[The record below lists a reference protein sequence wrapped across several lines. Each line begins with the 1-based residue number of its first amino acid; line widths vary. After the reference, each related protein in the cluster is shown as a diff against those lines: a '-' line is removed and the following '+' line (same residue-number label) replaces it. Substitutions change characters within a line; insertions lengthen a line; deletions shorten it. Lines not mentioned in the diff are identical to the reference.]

1 MEISMKNLHGSAKGT
16 SFEKTIEM
24 LKNAELNG
32 AAQYFTA
39 YFLAK
44 KFGFPNLAEAI
55 LDNAAEDGAH
65 GGIYAHLLGEGPA
78 TEDEFIKLIIS
89 MYKAEAGARPILTK
103 LANEVRESG
112 EDNAEEIAALI
123 EHSIPE
129 EEKHAAT
136 LKAACERHGI
146 NID

>member
-1 MEISMKNLHGSAKGT
+1 
-16 SFEKTIEM
+16 
-24 LKNAELNG
+24 
-32 AAQYFTA
+32 
-39 YFLAK
+39 
-44 KFGFPNLAEAI
+44 
-55 LDNAAEDGAH
+55 
-65 GGIYAHLLGEGPA
+65 
-78 TEDEFIKLIIS
+78 